1 MKVTLTFNEQ
11 RRAAYRQQG
20 LWGDAS
26 LADYWQQ
33 TARAMPDKIA
43 VVDNHG
49 ATYTYSALDH
59 AASCLA
65 NWMLAKGIESGDRIA
80 FQLPGWCEF
89 TVIYLACLKTGAVSV
104 PLLPSWRE
112 AELVW
117 VLNKCQAKMF
127 FAPTLFKQTRPVDL
141 ILPLQNQ
148 LPQLQQI
155 VGVDKLAPA
164 TSSLSLSQILADNTP
179 LTTAITTHGDELAAV
194 LFTSGTEGL
203 PKGVMLTHNNILA
216 SERAY
221 CARLNLT
228 WQDVFMMPAPLG
240 HATGFLHGVT
250 APFLIGA
257 RSVLLDIFTPD
268 ACLALLE
275 QQRCT
280 CMLGATPFV
289 YDLLNLLEKQPA
301 DLSALRFFLCGG
313 TTIPKKVARECQ
325 QRGIKLLSVY
335 GSTESSPHAV
345 VNLDDPLPR
354 FMHTDGYA
362 AAGVEIKV
370 VDDAR
375 KTYGSTESSPHAV
388 VNLDDPLPRFMHT
401 DGYAAAGVEIK
412 VVDDARKTLPPG
424 CEGEEASRGP
434 NVFMG
439 YFDEPELT
447 ARALDE
453 EGWYYS
459 GDLCRMDEAGYIKI
473 TGRKKDIIVRGG
485 ENISSREVEDIL
497 LQHPKIHDA
506 CVVAMPDERLGER
519 SCAYVVLKAPHHSLS
534 LEEVVA
540 FFSRKRVA
548 KYKYPEHIVVIEKLP
563 RTVSGKI
570 QKFLLRKDI
579 MRRLT
584 QDVCEE
590 IE

>member
-89 TVIYLACLKTGAVSV
+89 TVIYLACLKIGAVSV

-164 TSSLSLSQILADNTP
+164 TSSLSLSQIIADNTS

-289 YDLLNLLEKQPA
+289 YDLLNVLEKQPA

-345 VNLDDPLPR
+345 VNLDDPLSR

-370 VDDAR
+370 V
-375 KTYGSTESSPHAV
+375 
-388 VNLDDPLPRFMHT
+388 N
-401 DGYAAAGVEIK
+401 
-412 VVDDARKTLPPG
+412 DARKTLPPG

-506 CVVAMPDERLGER
+506 CVVAMSDERLGER

-563 RTVSGKI
+563 RTASGKI

-584 QDVCEE
+584 QDACEE

>member
-1 MKVTLTFNEQ
+1 MHPTGPHLGPDVLFRESNMKVTLTFNEQ

-49 ATYTYSALDH
+49 ASYTYSALDH

-89 TVIYLACLKTGAVSV
+89 TVIYLACLKIGAVSV

-164 TSSLSLSQILADNTP
+164 TSSLSLSQIIADNTP
-179 LTTAITTHGDELAAV
+179 LTTAITTHGDELATV

-289 YDLLNLLEKQPA
+289 YDLLNVLEKQPA

-325 QRGIKLLSVY
+325 QLGIKLLSVY

-345 VNLDDPLPR
+345 VNLDDPL
-354 FMHTDGYA
+354 
-362 AAGVEIKV
+362 
-370 VDDAR
+370 
-375 KTYGSTESSPHAV
+375 S
-388 VNLDDPLPRFMHT
+388 RFMHT

-563 RTVSGKI
+563 RTASGKI

>member
-49 ATYTYSALDH
+49 ASYTYSALDH

-89 TVIYLACLKTGAVSV
+89 TVIYLACLKIGAVSV

-164 TSSLSLSQILADNTP
+164 TSSLSLSQIIADNIP

-228 WQDVFMMPAPLG
+228 WLDVFMMPAPLG

-325 QRGIKLLSVY
+325 QRSIKLLSVY

-345 VNLDDPLPR
+345 VNLDNSL
-354 FMHTDGYA
+354 
-362 AAGVEIKV
+362 
-370 VDDAR
+370 
-375 KTYGSTESSPHAV
+375 S
-388 VNLDDPLPRFMHT
+388 RFMHT

-534 LEEVVA
+534 LEEMAA
-540 FFSRKRVA
+540 FFSRKRIA

-563 RTVSGKI
+563 HTASDKI

-579 MRRLT
+579 IRRLT

>member
-49 ATYTYSALDH
+49 ASYTYSALDH

-65 NWMLAKGIESGDRIA
+65 NWMLAKGIESGARIA

-89 TVIYLACLKTGAVSV
+89 TVIYLACLKIGAVSV
-104 PLLPSWRE
+104 PLLPSRRE

-164 TSSLSLSQILADNTP
+164 TSSLSLSQIIADNTP

-228 WQDVFMMPAPLG
+228 RQDVFMMPAPLG

-301 DLSALRFFLCGG
+301 DLSALRFFLLRRYHN
-313 TTIPKKVARECQ
+313 PQK
-325 QRGIKLLSVY
+325 
-335 GSTESSPHAV
+335 
-345 VNLDDPLPR
+345 
-354 FMHTDGYA
+354 
-362 AAGVEIKV
+362 
-370 VDDAR
+370 
-375 KTYGSTESSPHAV
+375 
-388 VNLDDPLPRFMHT
+388 
-401 DGYAAAGVEIK
+401 
-412 VVDDARKTLPPG
+412 
-424 CEGEEASRGP
+424 
-434 NVFMG
+434 
-439 YFDEPELT
+439 
-447 ARALDE
+447 
-453 EGWYYS
+453 S
-459 GDLCRMDEAGYIKI
+459 GA
-473 TGRKKDIIVRGG
+473 
-485 ENISSREVEDIL
+485 
-497 LQHPKIHDA
+497 
-506 CVVAMPDERLGER
+506 
-519 SCAYVVLKAPHHSLS
+519 
-534 LEEVVA
+534 
-540 FFSRKRVA
+540 
-548 KYKYPEHIVVIEKLP
+548 
-563 RTVSGKI
+563 
-570 QKFLLRKDI
+570 
-579 MRRLT
+579 
-584 QDVCEE
+584 
-590 IE
+590 

>member
-49 ATYTYSALDH
+49 ASYTYSALDH

-89 TVIYLACLKTGAVSV
+89 TVIYLACLKIGAVSV

-164 TSSLSLSQILADNTP
+164 TSSLSLSQIIADNTP

-289 YDLLNLLEKQPA
+289 YDLLNVLEKQPA

-325 QRGIKLLSVY
+325 QLGIKLLSVY

-345 VNLDDPLPR
+345 VNLDDPLSR

-370 VDDAR
+370 VDDA
-375 KTYGSTESSPHAV
+375 H
-388 VNLDDPLPRFMHT
+388 
-401 DGYAAAGVEIK
+401 
-412 VVDDARKTLPPG
+412 KTLPPG

-563 RTVSGKI
+563 RTASGKI

>member
-49 ATYTYSALDH
+49 ASYTYSALDH

-89 TVIYLACLKTGAVSV
+89 TVIYLACLKIGAVSV

-148 LPQLQQI
+148 LPQLQQL

-164 TSSLSLSQILADNTP
+164 TSALSLSQIIADNTP
-179 LTTAITTHGDELAAV
+179 LTTAITVHGDELAAV

-345 VNLDDPLPR
+345 VNLDDPL
-354 FMHTDGYA
+354 
-362 AAGVEIKV
+362 
-370 VDDAR
+370 
-375 KTYGSTESSPHAV
+375 S
-388 VNLDDPLPRFMHT
+388 RFMHT

-459 GDLCRMDEAGYIKI
+459 GDLCCMDEAGYIKI

-497 LQHPKIHDA
+497 LQHPKIHNA

-563 RTVSGKI
+563 RTASGKI

>member
-49 ATYTYSALDH
+49 ASYTYSALDH

-80 FQLPGWCEF
+80 SQLPGWCEF
-89 TVIYLACLKTGAVSV
+89 TVIYLACLKIGAVSV

-155 VGVDKLAPA
+155 VGVDKLAPT
-164 TSSLSLSQILADNTP
+164 TSSLSLSQIIADNTP

-240 HATGFLHGVT
+240 HATGHGVT

-345 VNLDDPLPR
+345 VNLDDPL
-354 FMHTDGYA
+354 
-362 AAGVEIKV
+362 
-370 VDDAR
+370 
-375 KTYGSTESSPHAV
+375 S
-388 VNLDDPLPRFMHT
+388 RFMHT

-497 LQHPKIHDA
+497 LQYPKIHDA

-563 RTVSGKI
+563 RTASGKI

-579 MRRLT
+579 VQRLE
-584 QDVCEE
+584 QSCVEA
-590 IE
+590 

>member
-49 ATYTYSALDH
+49 ASYTYSALDH

-80 FQLPGWCEF
+80 FQLPGWCEL
-89 TVIYLACLKTGAVSV
+89 TVIYLACLKIGAVSV

-164 TSSLSLSQILADNTP
+164 TSSLSLSQIIADNTP

-289 YDLLNLLEKQPA
+289 YDLLNVLEKQPA

-325 QRGIKLLSVY
+325 QLGIKLLSVY

-345 VNLDDPLPR
+345 VNLDDPL
-354 FMHTDGYA
+354 
-362 AAGVEIKV
+362 
-370 VDDAR
+370 
-375 KTYGSTESSPHAV
+375 S
-388 VNLDDPLPRFMHT
+388 RFMHT

-563 RTVSGKI
+563 RTASGKI

>member
-49 ATYTYSALDH
+49 ASYTYSALDH

-89 TVIYLACLKTGAVSV
+89 TVIYLACLKIGAVSV

-164 TSSLSLSQILADNTP
+164 TSSLSLSQIIADNTP

-345 VNLDDPLPR
+345 VNLDDPL
-354 FMHTDGYA
+354 
-362 AAGVEIKV
+362 
-370 VDDAR
+370 
-375 KTYGSTESSPHAV
+375 S
-388 VNLDDPLPRFMHT
+388 RFMHT

-548 KYKYPEHIVVIEKLP
+548 KYKYPEHIVVIEQLP
-563 RTVSGKI
+563 RTASGKI

>member
-49 ATYTYSALDH
+49 ASYTYSALDH

-89 TVIYLACLKTGAVSV
+89 TVIYLACLKIGAVSV
-104 PLLPSWRE
+104 PLLPPWRE

-164 TSSLSLSQILADNTP
+164 TSSLSLSQIIADNTP

-345 VNLDDPLPR
+345 VNLDDPL
-354 FMHTDGYA
+354 
-362 AAGVEIKV
+362 
-370 VDDAR
+370 
-375 KTYGSTESSPHAV
+375 S
-388 VNLDDPLPRFMHT
+388 RFMHT

-563 RTVSGKI
+563 RTASGKI

>member
-49 ATYTYSALDH
+49 ASYTYSALDH

-89 TVIYLACLKTGAVSV
+89 TVIYLACLKIGAVSV

-148 LPQLQQI
+148 LPQLQQL

-164 TSSLSLSQILADNTP
+164 TSALSLSQIIADNTP
-179 LTTAITTHGDELAAV
+179 LTTAITVHGDELAAV

-345 VNLDDPLPR
+345 VNLDDPL
-354 FMHTDGYA
+354 
-362 AAGVEIKV
+362 
-370 VDDAR
+370 
-375 KTYGSTESSPHAV
+375 S
-388 VNLDDPLPRFMHT
+388 RFMHT

-459 GDLCRMDEAGYIKI
+459 GDLCCMDEAGYIKI

-519 SCAYVVLKAPHHSLS
+519 SCAYVVLNAPHHSLS

-563 RTVSGKI
+563 RTASGKI

>member
-49 ATYTYSALDH
+49 ASYTYSALDH
-59 AASCLA
+59 TASCLA

-89 TVIYLACLKTGAVSV
+89 TVIYLACLKIGAVSV

-164 TSSLSLSQILADNTP
+164 TSSLSLSQIIADNIP

-345 VNLDDPLPR
+345 VNLDDPL
-354 FMHTDGYA
+354 
-362 AAGVEIKV
+362 
-370 VDDAR
+370 
-375 KTYGSTESSPHAV
+375 S
-388 VNLDDPLPRFMHT
+388 RFMHT

-563 RTVSGKI
+563 RTASGKI

>member
-1 MKVTLTFNEQ
+1 MHPTGPHLGPDVLFRESKMKVTLTFNEQ

-89 TVIYLACLKTGAVSV
+89 TVIYLACLKIGAVSV

-164 TSSLSLSQILADNTP
+164 TSSLSLSQIIADNIP
-179 LTTAITTHGDELAAV
+179 LTTAITTHDDELAAV

-228 WQDVFMMPAPLG
+228 WLDVFMMPAPLG

-325 QRGIKLLSVY
+325 QLGIKLLSVY

-345 VNLDDPLPR
+345 VNLDDPLSR

-370 VDDAR
+370 V
-375 KTYGSTESSPHAV
+375 
-388 VNLDDPLPRFMHT
+388 N
-401 DGYAAAGVEIK
+401 
-412 VVDDARKTLPPG
+412 DARKTLPPG

-563 RTVSGKI
+563 RTASGKI

-584 QDVCEE
+584 QDACEE

>member
-49 ATYTYSALDH
+49 ASYTYSALDH

-89 TVIYLACLKTGAVSV
+89 TVIYLACLKIGAVSV

-164 TSSLSLSQILADNTP
+164 TSSLSLSQIIADNTS

-289 YDLLNLLEKQPA
+289 YDLLNVREKQPA

-325 QRGIKLLSVY
+325 QLGIKLLSVY

-345 VNLDDPLPR
+345 VNLDDPL
-354 FMHTDGYA
+354 
-362 AAGVEIKV
+362 
-370 VDDAR
+370 
-375 KTYGSTESSPHAV
+375 S
-388 VNLDDPLPRFMHT
+388 RFMHT

-563 RTVSGKI
+563 RTTSGKI

>member
-1 MKVTLTFNEQ
+1 MHPTGPHLGPDVLFRESNMKVTLTFNEQ

-49 ATYTYSALDH
+49 ASYTYSALDH

-89 TVIYLACLKTGAVSV
+89 TVIYLACLKIGAVSV

-164 TSSLSLSQILADNTP
+164 TSSLSLSQIIADNTS

-289 YDLLNLLEKQPA
+289 YDLLNVLEKQPA

-345 VNLDDPLPR
+345 VNLDDPL
-354 FMHTDGYA
+354 
-362 AAGVEIKV
+362 
-370 VDDAR
+370 
-375 KTYGSTESSPHAV
+375 S
-388 VNLDDPLPRFMHT
+388 RFMHT

-434 NVFMG
+434 NLFMG

-563 RTVSGKI
+563 RTASGKI

>member
-49 ATYTYSALDH
+49 ASYNYSALDH

-89 TVIYLACLKTGAVSV
+89 TVIYLACLKIGAVSV

-164 TSSLSLSQILADNTP
+164 TSSLSLSQIIADNTP

-289 YDLLNLLEKQPA
+289 YDLLNVLEKQPA

-325 QRGIKLLSVY
+325 QLGIKLLSVY

-345 VNLDDPLPR
+345 VNLDDPL
-354 FMHTDGYA
+354 
-362 AAGVEIKV
+362 
-370 VDDAR
+370 
-375 KTYGSTESSPHAV
+375 S
-388 VNLDDPLPRFMHT
+388 RFMHT

-434 NVFMG
+434 NVFIG

-563 RTVSGKI
+563 RTASGKI

>member
-49 ATYTYSALDH
+49 ASYTYSALDH

-89 TVIYLACLKTGAVSV
+89 TVIYLACLKIGAVSV

-164 TSSLSLSQILADNTP
+164 TSSLSLSQIIADNTS

-289 YDLLNLLEKQPA
+289 YDLLNVLEKQPA

-335 GSTESSPHAV
+335 GSTESSPYAV
-345 VNLDDPLPR
+345 VNLDDPL
-354 FMHTDGYA
+354 
-362 AAGVEIKV
+362 
-370 VDDAR
+370 
-375 KTYGSTESSPHAV
+375 S
-388 VNLDDPLPRFMHT
+388 RFMHT

-563 RTVSGKI
+563 RTASGKI

>member
-49 ATYTYSALDH
+49 ASYTYSALDH

-89 TVIYLACLKTGAVSV
+89 TVIYLACLKIGAVSV

-164 TSSLSLSQILADNTP
+164 TSSLSLSQIIADNTP

-345 VNLDDPLPR
+345 VNLDDPL
-354 FMHTDGYA
+354 
-362 AAGVEIKV
+362 
-370 VDDAR
+370 
-375 KTYGSTESSPHAV
+375 S
-388 VNLDDPLPRFMHT
+388 RFMHT

-534 LEEVVA
+534 LEGWW
-540 FFSRKRVA
+540 
-548 KYKYPEHIVVIEKLP
+548 L
-563 RTVSGKI
+563 
-570 QKFLLRKDI
+570 FLAVNGSQNINILNI
-579 MRRLT
+579 SW
-584 QDVCEE
+584 
-590 IE
+590 

>member
-89 TVIYLACLKTGAVSV
+89 TVIYLACLKIGAVSV

-164 TSSLSLSQILADNTP
+164 TSSLSLSQIIADNIP

-228 WQDVFMMPAPLG
+228 WLDVFMMPAPLG

-325 QRGIKLLSVY
+325 QLGIKLLSVY

-345 VNLDDPLPR
+345 VNLDDPLSR

-370 VDDAR
+370 V
-375 KTYGSTESSPHAV
+375 
-388 VNLDDPLPRFMHT
+388 N
-401 DGYAAAGVEIK
+401 
-412 VVDDARKTLPPG
+412 DARKTLPPG

-563 RTVSGKI
+563 RTASGKI

-584 QDVCEE
+584 QDAREE

>member
-49 ATYTYSALDH
+49 ASYTYSALDH

-65 NWMLAKGIESGDRIA
+65 KWMLAKGIESGDRIA
-80 FQLPGWCEF
+80 FQLPGWGEF
-89 TVIYLACLKTGAVSV
+89 TVIYLACLKIGAVSV

-164 TSSLSLSQILADNTP
+164 TSSLSLSQIIADNTS

-289 YDLLNLLEKQPA
+289 YDLLNVLEKQPA

-345 VNLDDPLPR
+345 VNLDDPL
-354 FMHTDGYA
+354 
-362 AAGVEIKV
+362 
-370 VDDAR
+370 
-375 KTYGSTESSPHAV
+375 S
-388 VNLDDPLPRFMHT
+388 RFMHT

-506 CVVAMPDERLGER
+506 CVVAMSDERLGER

-563 RTVSGKI
+563 RTTSGKI

>member
-49 ATYTYSALDH
+49 ASYTYSALDH

-89 TVIYLACLKTGAVSV
+89 TVIYLACLKIGAVSV

-164 TSSLSLSQILADNTP
+164 TSSLSLSQIIADNTP

-345 VNLDDPLPR
+345 VNLDDPL
-354 FMHTDGYA
+354 
-362 AAGVEIKV
+362 
-370 VDDAR
+370 
-375 KTYGSTESSPHAV
+375 S
-388 VNLDDPLPRFMHT
+388 RFMHT

-563 RTVSGKI
+563 RTASGKI

-579 MRRLT
+579 MRR
-584 QDVCEE
+584 
-590 IE
+590 

>member
-49 ATYTYSALDH
+49 ASYNYSALDH

-89 TVIYLACLKTGAVSV
+89 TVIYLACLKIGAVSV

-164 TSSLSLSQILADNTP
+164 TSSLSLSQIIADNTP

-289 YDLLNLLEKQPA
+289 YDLLNVLEKQPA

-325 QRGIKLLSVY
+325 QLGIKLLSVY

-345 VNLDDPLPR
+345 VNLDDPLSR

-362 AAGVEIKV
+362 AAGV
-370 VDDAR
+370 D
-375 KTYGSTESSPHAV
+375 
-388 VNLDDPLPRFMHT
+388 
-401 DGYAAAGVEIK
+401 IK

-563 RTVSGKI
+563 RTASGKI

>member
-1 MKVTLTFNEQ
+1 MHPTGPHLGPDVLFRESKMKVTLTFNEQ

-49 ATYTYSALDH
+49 ASYTYSALDH

-65 NWMLAKGIESGDRIA
+65 NWMLAKGIESGARIA

-89 TVIYLACLKTGAVSV
+89 TVIYLACLKIGAVSV

-141 ILPLQNQ
+141 ILPLQHQ

-164 TSSLSLSQILADNTP
+164 TSSLSLSQIIADNTP

-345 VNLDDPLPR
+345 VNLDDPL
-354 FMHTDGYA
+354 
-362 AAGVEIKV
+362 
-370 VDDAR
+370 
-375 KTYGSTESSPHAV
+375 S
-388 VNLDDPLPRFMHT
+388 RFMHT

-563 RTVSGKI
+563 RTASGKI

-584 QDVCEE
+584 QDICEE

>member
-49 ATYTYSALDH
+49 ASYTYSALAH
-59 AASCLA
+59 TASCLA

-89 TVIYLACLKTGAVSV
+89 TVIYLACLKIGAVSV

-164 TSSLSLSQILADNTP
+164 TSSLSLSQIIADNTP

-345 VNLDDPLPR
+345 VNLDDPL
-354 FMHTDGYA
+354 
-362 AAGVEIKV
+362 
-370 VDDAR
+370 
-375 KTYGSTESSPHAV
+375 S
-388 VNLDDPLPRFMHT
+388 RFMHT

-563 RTVSGKI
+563 RTASGKI

>member
-1 MKVTLTFNEQ
+1 MHPTGPHLRPDVLFRESKMKVTLTFNEQ

-49 ATYTYSALDH
+49 ASYTYSALDH

-65 NWMLAKGIESGDRIA
+65 NWMLAKGIESGARIA

-89 TVIYLACLKTGAVSV
+89 TVIYLACLKIGAVSV

-164 TSSLSLSQILADNTP
+164 TSSLSLSQIIAANTP

-345 VNLDDPLPR
+345 VNLDDPL
-354 FMHTDGYA
+354 
-362 AAGVEIKV
+362 
-370 VDDAR
+370 
-375 KTYGSTESSPHAV
+375 S
-388 VNLDDPLPRFMHT
+388 RFMHT

-563 RTVSGKI
+563 RTASGKI

-584 QDVCEE
+584 QDICEE

>member
-43 VVDNHG
+43 VVGNHG
-49 ATYTYSALDH
+49 ASYTYSALDH

-89 TVIYLACLKTGAVSV
+89 TVIYLACLKIGAVSV

-164 TSSLSLSQILADNTP
+164 TSSLSLSQIIADNTP

-345 VNLDDPLPR
+345 VNLDDPL
-354 FMHTDGYA
+354 
-362 AAGVEIKV
+362 
-370 VDDAR
+370 
-375 KTYGSTESSPHAV
+375 S
-388 VNLDDPLPRFMHT
+388 RFMHT

-563 RTVSGKI
+563 RTASGKI

>member
-49 ATYTYSALDH
+49 ASYTYSALNH

-89 TVIYLACLKTGAVSV
+89 TVIYLACLKIGAVSV

-164 TSSLSLSQILADNTP
+164 TSSLSLSQIIADNTP

-289 YDLLNLLEKQPA
+289 YDLLNVLEKQPA

-345 VNLDDPLPR
+345 VNLDDPLSR
-354 FMHTDGYA
+354 FMHT
-362 AAGVEIKV
+362 E
-370 VDDAR
+370 
-375 KTYGSTESSPHAV
+375 
-388 VNLDDPLPRFMHT
+388 
-401 DGYAAAGVEIK
+401 GYAAAGVEIK

-563 RTVSGKI
+563 RTTSGKI

>member
-49 ATYTYSALDH
+49 ASYTYSALDH

-89 TVIYLACLKTGAVSV
+89 TVIYLACLKIGAVSV

-164 TSSLSLSQILADNTP
+164 TSSLSLSQIIADNTP

-345 VNLDDPLPR
+345 VNLDDPL
-354 FMHTDGYA
+354 
-362 AAGVEIKV
+362 
-370 VDDAR
+370 
-375 KTYGSTESSPHAV
+375 S
-388 VNLDDPLPRFMHT
+388 RFMHT

-506 CVVAMPDERLGER
+506 CVVAMPNERLGER

-563 RTVSGKI
+563 RTASGKI

>member
-49 ATYTYSALDH
+49 ASYTYSALDH

-89 TVIYLACLKTGAVSV
+89 TVIYLACLKIGAVSV

-179 LTTAITTHGDELAAV
+179 LTTAITVHGDELAAV

-257 RSVLLDIFTPD
+257 RSVLLDIFTPA

-345 VNLDDPLPR
+345 VNLDDPL
-354 FMHTDGYA
+354 
-362 AAGVEIKV
+362 
-370 VDDAR
+370 
-375 KTYGSTESSPHAV
+375 S
-388 VNLDDPLPRFMHT
+388 RFMHT

-459 GDLCRMDEAGYIKI
+459 GDLCCMDEAGYIKI

-563 RTVSGKI
+563 RTASGKI

>member
-49 ATYTYSALDH
+49 ASYTYSALDH
-59 AASCLA
+59 AARCLA

-89 TVIYLACLKTGAVSV
+89 TVIYLACLKIGAVSV

-164 TSSLSLSQILADNTP
+164 TSSLSLSQIIADNTP

-289 YDLLNLLEKQPA
+289 YDLLNVLEKQPA

-325 QRGIKLLSVY
+325 QLGIKLLSVY

-345 VNLDDPLPR
+345 VNLDDPL
-354 FMHTDGYA
+354 
-362 AAGVEIKV
+362 
-370 VDDAR
+370 
-375 KTYGSTESSPHAV
+375 S
-388 VNLDDPLPRFMHT
+388 RFMHT

-473 TGRKKDIIVRGG
+473 TGRKIDIIVRGG

-506 CVVAMPDERLGER
+506 CVVVMPDERLGER

-563 RTVSGKI
+563 RTASGKI

>member
-1 MKVTLTFNEQ
+1 MHPTGPHLGPDVLSRESKMKVTLTFNEQ

-49 ATYTYSALDH
+49 ASYTYSALDH

-89 TVIYLACLKTGAVSV
+89 TVIYLACLKIGAVSV

-164 TSSLSLSQILADNTP
+164 TSSLSLSQIIADNTP
-179 LTTAITTHGDELAAV
+179 LTTAITVHGDELAAV

-325 QRGIKLLSVY
+325 QHGIKLLSVY

-345 VNLDDPLPR
+345 VNLDDPL
-354 FMHTDGYA
+354 
-362 AAGVEIKV
+362 
-370 VDDAR
+370 
-375 KTYGSTESSPHAV
+375 S
-388 VNLDDPLPRFMHT
+388 RFMHT

-424 CEGEEASRGP
+424 YEGEEASRGP

-563 RTVSGKI
+563 RTASGKI

>member
-49 ATYTYSALDH
+49 ASYTYSALDH

-89 TVIYLACLKTGAVSV
+89 TVIYLACLKIGAVSV

-164 TSSLSLSQILADNTP
+164 TSSLSLSQIIADNTP
-179 LTTAITTHGDELAAV
+179 LTMAITTHGDELAAV

-345 VNLDDPLPR
+345 VNLDDPL
-354 FMHTDGYA
+354 
-362 AAGVEIKV
+362 
-370 VDDAR
+370 
-375 KTYGSTESSPHAV
+375 S
-388 VNLDDPLPRFMHT
+388 RFMHT

-453 EGWYYS
+453 EGWHYS

-563 RTVSGKI
+563 RTASGKI

>member
-49 ATYTYSALDH
+49 ASYTYSALDH

-89 TVIYLACLKTGAVSV
+89 TVIYLACLKIGAVSV

-164 TSSLSLSQILADNTP
+164 TSSLSLSQIIADNTP

-257 RSVLLDIFTPD
+257 RSVLLDIFTPA

-289 YDLLNLLEKQPA
+289 YDLLNVLEKQPA

-345 VNLDDPLPR
+345 VNLDDPL
-354 FMHTDGYA
+354 
-362 AAGVEIKV
+362 
-370 VDDAR
+370 
-375 KTYGSTESSPHAV
+375 S
-388 VNLDDPLPRFMHT
+388 RFMHT

-439 YFDEPELT
+439 YFVEPELT

-506 CVVAMPDERLGER
+506 CVVAMSDERLGER

-563 RTVSGKI
+563 RTTSGKI

>member
-49 ATYTYSALDH
+49 ASYTYSALDH

-89 TVIYLACLKTGAVSV
+89 TVIYLACLKIGAVSV

-164 TSSLSLSQILADNTP
+164 TSSLSLSQIIADNTS
-179 LTTAITTHGDELAAV
+179 LTTAITTHGGELAAV

-289 YDLLNLLEKQPA
+289 YDLLNVLEKQPA

-345 VNLDDPLPR
+345 VNLDDPL
-354 FMHTDGYA
+354 
-362 AAGVEIKV
+362 
-370 VDDAR
+370 
-375 KTYGSTESSPHAV
+375 S
-388 VNLDDPLPRFMHT
+388 RFMHT

-506 CVVAMPDERLGER
+506 CVVAMSDERLGER

-563 RTVSGKI
+563 RTTSGKI

>member
-49 ATYTYSALDH
+49 ASYTYSALDH

-89 TVIYLACLKTGAVSV
+89 TVIYLACLKIGAVSV

-164 TSSLSLSQILADNTP
+164 TSSLSLSQIIADNTP

-345 VNLDDPLPR
+345 VNLDDPL
-354 FMHTDGYA
+354 
-362 AAGVEIKV
+362 
-370 VDDAR
+370 
-375 KTYGSTESSPHAV
+375 S
-388 VNLDDPLPRFMHT
+388 RFMHT

-548 KYKYPEHIVVIEKLP
+548 KYKYPEHIVVTEKLP
-563 RTVSGKI
+563 RTASGKI

>member
-49 ATYTYSALDH
+49 ASYTYSALDH

-89 TVIYLACLKTGAVSV
+89 TVIYLACLKIGAVSV

-164 TSSLSLSQILADNTP
+164 TSSLSLSQIIADNTS

-240 HATGFLHGVT
+240 HATCFLHGVT

-289 YDLLNLLEKQPA
+289 YDLLNVLEKQPA

-345 VNLDDPLPR
+345 VNLDDPL
-354 FMHTDGYA
+354 
-362 AAGVEIKV
+362 
-370 VDDAR
+370 
-375 KTYGSTESSPHAV
+375 S
-388 VNLDDPLPRFMHT
+388 RFMHT

-506 CVVAMPDERLGER
+506 CVVAMSDERLGER
-519 SCAYVVLKAPHHSLS
+519 SCDYVVLKAPHHSLS

-563 RTVSGKI
+563 RTTSGKI

>member
-1 MKVTLTFNEQ
+1 MHPTGPHLGPDALFRESKMKVTLTFNEQ

-49 ATYTYSALDH
+49 ASYTYSALDH

-80 FQLPGWCEF
+80 FQLPSWCEF
-89 TVIYLACLKTGAVSV
+89 TVIYLACLKIGAVSV

-164 TSSLSLSQILADNTP
+164 TSALSLSQIIADNTP
-179 LTTAITTHGDELAAV
+179 LTTAITVHGDELAAV

-289 YDLLNLLEKQPA
+289 YDLLNVLEKQPA

-325 QRGIKLLSVY
+325 QLGIKLLSVY

-345 VNLDDPLPR
+345 VNLDDPL
-354 FMHTDGYA
+354 
-362 AAGVEIKV
+362 
-370 VDDAR
+370 
-375 KTYGSTESSPHAV
+375 S
-388 VNLDDPLPRFMHT
+388 RFMHT

-563 RTVSGKI
+563 RTASGKI